1 MLRELHVTNLGIV
14 DDLTLLLGSGLTAIT
29 GETGAGTTLL
39 VEAVDLLLGGRSD
52 AGLVRTGADEARIE
66 GRFEDEAGGEIL
78 LVRVIPAEGRS
89 RAYIDGALATVAQL
103 AEAGATLVDLHGQ
116 HAHQALLQGRA
127 QRKSLD
133 RFIGTKAQESL
144 DRLRSARSERNQL
157 DKDLSALGG
166 DERERAREIDLLSF
180 QLDEI
185 ERAAIEHAGEDV
197 ALEAEEALL
206 SDATNF
212 REALAK
218 AYDAVQSRCR
228 DALGEAVGALNG
240 REPFSGIE
248 QRLRSVEA
256 ELGDV
261 ADEIRGTLERV
272 VDDPERIEAVRSRR
286 RLLREFTRKYG
297 ETLADVLEFAQEI
310 QVRLAE
316 LDSYEVRAAEIEERI
331 AQSDAVITESARSL
345 SQARQKASPVLANEV
360 MSHFADLALPN
371 ARLEVSLEVGQL
383 TDDGFD
389 EVTFLLAANSGE
401 DLKPLARAASGG
413 EMSRIMLALRL
424 VLSDAPATLVFDEV
438 DAGIGGEAGVAV
450 GRLLAQLGTRH
461 QVLCVTHLAQVASH
475 ADNQV
480 TVEKIE
486 VEHRT
491 VAQVSP
497 VVDEKRRS
505 ELARMLGGID
515 TDHARSLAD
524 ELLSSAAD
532 SRVAKKGQS

>member
-29 GETGAGTTLL
+29 GETGAGKTLL

-103 AEAGATLVDLHGQ
+103 AEVGATLVDLHGQ

-228 DALGEAVGALNG
+228 DALGEAVGALSG
-240 REPFSGIE
+240 REPFSDIE

-310 QVRLAE
+310 KVRLAE

-480 TVEKIE
+480 TVEKTE

-505 ELARMLGGID
+505 ELARMLGGLD

>member
-1 MLRELHVTNLGIV
+1 
-14 DDLTLLLGSGLTAIT
+14 
-29 GETGAGTTLL
+29 
-39 VEAVDLLLGGRSD
+39 
-52 AGLVRTGADEARIE
+52 
-66 GRFEDEAGGEIL
+66 
-78 LVRVIPAEGRS
+78 
-89 RAYIDGALATVAQL
+89 
-103 AEAGATLVDLHGQ
+103 
-116 HAHQALLQGRA
+116 
-127 QRKSLD
+127 
-133 RFIGTKAQESL
+133 
-144 DRLRSARSERNQL
+144 
-157 DKDLSALGG
+157 
-166 DERERAREIDLLSF
+166 
-180 QLDEI
+180 
-185 ERAAIEHAGEDV
+185 
-197 ALEAEEALL
+197 
-206 SDATNF
+206 
-212 REALAK
+212 
-218 AYDAVQSRCR
+218 
-228 DALGEAVGALNG
+228 
-240 REPFSGIE
+240 
-248 QRLRSVEA
+248 
-256 ELGDV
+256 
-261 ADEIRGTLERV
+261 
-272 VDDPERIEAVRSRR
+272 
-286 RLLREFTRKYG
+286 
-297 ETLADVLEFAQEI
+297 
-310 QVRLAE
+310 
-316 LDSYEVRAAEIEERI
+316 
-331 AQSDAVITESARSL
+331 
-345 SQARQKASPVLANEV
+345 

-497 VVDEKRRS
+497 VADEKRRS
-505 ELARMLGGID
+505 ELARMLGGLD

>member
-29 GETGAGTTLL
+29 GETGAGKTLL

-103 AEAGATLVDLHGQ
+103 AEVGATLVDLHGQ

-286 RLLREFTRKYG
+286 RLLR
-297 ETLADVLEFAQEI
+297 
-310 QVRLAE
+310 
-316 LDSYEVRAAEIEERI
+316 
-331 AQSDAVITESARSL
+331 
-345 SQARQKASPVLANEV
+345 
-360 MSHFADLALPN
+360 
-371 ARLEVSLEVGQL
+371 
-383 TDDGFD
+383 
-389 EVTFLLAANSGE
+389 
-401 DLKPLARAASGG
+401 
-413 EMSRIMLALRL
+413 
-424 VLSDAPATLVFDEV
+424 
-438 DAGIGGEAGVAV
+438 
-450 GRLLAQLGTRH
+450 
-461 QVLCVTHLAQVASH
+461 
-475 ADNQV
+475 
-480 TVEKIE
+480 
-486 VEHRT
+486 
-491 VAQVSP
+491 
-497 VVDEKRRS
+497 
-505 ELARMLGGID
+505 
-515 TDHARSLAD
+515 
-524 ELLSSAAD
+524 
-532 SRVAKKGQS
+532 